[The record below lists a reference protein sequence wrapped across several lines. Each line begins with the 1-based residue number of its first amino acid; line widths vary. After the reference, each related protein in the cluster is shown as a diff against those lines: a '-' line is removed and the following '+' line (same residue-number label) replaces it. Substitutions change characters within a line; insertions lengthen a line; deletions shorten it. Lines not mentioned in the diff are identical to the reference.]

1 MEVTALRESFHS
13 HFHSQCQVTKDKFHL
28 PPIFRNVR
36 SKNSKIQTKRLIPS
50 LQPHGD
56 TNQCWSHCQ
65 LSSLLLAGARQ
76 SLLPIGR
83 KYIKV
88 LLLLIRHLRGLRG
101 FNLTFSTFYRVSSL
115 AQRNL
120 ESHKNAGYDIS
131 MTVHAQLRPRRGER
145 CLTQTRELEMLNSN
159 IPKSRHDTFYCELS
173 SCLLRHKLTFSV

>member
-13 HFHSQCQVTKDKFHL
+13 HFHSQQQVTKDKFHL

-36 SKNSKIQTKRLIPS
+36 SKNSKIQQTKRLIPS

-56 TNQCWSHCQ
+56 TNQCWSHCH
-65 LSSLLLAGARQ
+65 LSSLLLARARQ
-76 SLLPIGR
+76 SLLPIGG

-131 MTVHAQLRPRRGER
+131 MTVHAQLRPGRGER

-159 IPKSRHDTFYCELS
+159 IQKSRHDTF
-173 SCLLRHKLTFSV
+173 LL

>member
-1 MEVTALRESFHS
+1 M
-13 HFHSQCQVTKDKFHL
+13 TKDKFHL

-65 LSSLLLAGARQ
+65 LSSLLLARARQ

-145 CLTQTRELEMLNSN
+145 CLTQTRELVMLNSN
-159 IPKSRHDTFYCELS
+159 IQKSRHDTFYCELS